1 MATIK
6 ESIKGA
12 IEKAPV
18 TTLSILPPLITSVGF
33 AIANLFPDTNMAAQR
48 AIFDSSD
55 VLSWLNLSSFF
66 INTIG
71 IAKPFIFDKNKPRI
85 IDLIK
90 DPKLGLKT
98 FGAIMDA
105 VGLYVGIQM
114 MGAAQNNMMPGPMY
128 PPQIF

>member
-1 MATIK
+1 MFNKGSIGRVFK
-6 ESIKGA
+6 E
-12 IEKAPV
+12 APV
-18 TTLSILPPLITSVGF
+18 TTLSILPPLITFVGF

-55 VLSWLNLSSFF
+55 VLSWLNLSSLF

-90 DPKLGLKT
+90 DPKLGLKA

-105 VGLYVGIQM
+105 VGLYVSIQM
-114 MGAAQNNMMPGPMY
+114 MGAA
-128 PPQIF
+128 

>member
-1 MATIK
+1 MFNKGSIGRVFK
-6 ESIKGA
+6 E
-12 IEKAPV
+12 APV
-18 TTLSILPPLITSVGF
+18 TTLSILPPLITFVGF

-55 VLSWLNLSSFF
+55 VLSWLNLSSLF

-90 DPKLGLKT
+90 DPKLGLKA

-105 VGLYVGIQM
+105 VGLYVSIQM